1 MKKKTII
8 NLIRYHTE
16 KNETG
21 FRTEACE
28 IAKEFEKNG
37 DSQLAG
43 YIMSLLSGAN
53 VFVPQS
59 QDQRPK
65 FQYLEHAKSDAE
77 MLLLPDDIKN
87 DLLGAINAVNKHL
100 EINKFLFYGA
110 PGTGKTEAAKQFAKL
125 LNRDLYLVDFSKVID
140 SHLGQTQ
147 KNLISLFQEINEFVP
162 AEKLLVLFDEFDSIA
177 LDRIDSN
184 DHREMGRAASELL
197 KLMDRM
203 NKDVVLVATTN
214 LYSYFDR
221 AILRRFDAKISFDR
235 YSKEDLSEIAEEML
249 DYYLSKM
256 KVEGKNVRIFRKIIH
271 LTGSVPMPGLMKNM
285 IKTSL
290 AFSDPNYGLD
300 YLRRLYTA
308 FCGHKPQDL
317 MELKKQGFTIREIGI
332 LLNDSKSNIDRKLKG
347 VT

>member
-1 MKKKTII
+1 MKKKTLI

-16 KNETG
+16 QNESG
-21 FRTEACE
+21 FRAEAYE

-43 YIMSLLSGAN
+43 YIMSLLSDVNA
-53 VFVPQS
+53 FVPQS
-59 QDQRPK
+59 QEQSPK
-65 FQYLEHAKSDAE
+65 FQYLEHTKSE
-77 MLLLPDDIKN
+77 VEILLLPDDIKN
-87 DLLGAINAVNKHL
+87 DLLGAINAVNKQL

-125 LNRDLYLVDFSKVID
+125 LNRELYLVDFSKVID

-162 AEKLLVLFDEFDSIA
+162 AKKLLVLFDEFDSIA
-177 LDRIDSN
+177 LDRVDSN

-214 LYSYFDR
+214 LYSHFDR

-249 DYYLSKM
+249 DYYLSRM

-271 LTGSVPMPGLMKNM
+271 LTASVPMPGLMKNM

-347 VT
+347 MI